1 MPRET
6 GQPIAAPPKG
16 AQSTGARSLHRFA
29 NPGRFLRMTG
39 RLMPWLW
46 ALALAVTAWGTVW
59 ALGIAPADWQQGE
72 TVRIMYVHVPMAWLA
87 MGGYLGL
94 GILSVMSLIWRHP
107 LADLAARE
115 LSPVGA
121 AVTALCLATGS
132 LWGKPMWGTWWVW
145 DARLT
150 SVLVLFFLWLG
161 HAALVR
167 AFDEADRGA
176 RAGAILALV
185 GLVNLPIVKFSVDWW
200 NTLHQPASV
209 TRLNAPGMHV
219 DMLYPLLVCA
229 LGFSLLFGA
238 VVLARTR
245 AAVMERRVRAL
256 ETARAR
262 RAEAAP
268 VG

>member
-1 MPRET
+1 VPRPDSPA
-6 GQPIAAPPKG
+6 GP
-16 AQSTGARSLHRFA
+16 RSLHRLA
-29 NPGRFLRMTG
+29 NPGRFLRLTAAW
-39 RLMPWLW
+39 LPWLW
-46 ALALAVTAWGTVW
+46 ALSVAVMAAGAWW
-59 ALGIAPADWQQGE
+59 ALVASPTDWQQGE

-87 MGGYLGL
+87 MGGYTGL
-94 GILSVMSLIWRHP
+94 AILSLMSLIWRHP
-107 LADLAARE
+107 LADLTARE

-150 SVLVLFFLWLG
+150 SVLVLFFLWIG

-167 AFDEADRGA
+167 AFDDMERGA

-185 GLVNLPIVKFSVDWW
+185 GIVNVPIVKFSVDWW

-209 TRLNAPGMHV
+209 TRIGAPGMHV

-229 LGFSLLFGA
+229 LGFSLLFA
-238 VVLARTR
+238 TVVLARTR

-256 ETARAR
+256 EFSRAR
-262 RAEAAP
+262 RLDEAP
-268 VG
+268 